1 MPNQHYFQKPPPSK
15 TDSDQAESITPF
27 SSSSNALDQE
37 SLFILT
43 LIMNYEE
50 KGKAIGRRI
59 ISEKSQEVEINLSEA
74 QVRHRLNFLKMKGYV
89 EIKRG
94 RAGIHLTRKGLE
106 ILRSL

>member
-1 MPNQHYFQKPPPSK
+1 
-15 TDSDQAESITPF
+15 
-27 SSSSNALDQE
+27 
-37 SLFILT
+37 
-43 LIMNYEE
+43 MNYEE

-106 ILRSL
+106 IVRSL